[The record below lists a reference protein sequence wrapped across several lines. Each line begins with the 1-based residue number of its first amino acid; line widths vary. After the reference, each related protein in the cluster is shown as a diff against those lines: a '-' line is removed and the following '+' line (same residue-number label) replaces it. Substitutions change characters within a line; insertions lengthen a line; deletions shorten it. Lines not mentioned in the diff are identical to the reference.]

1 MTETEKTDETETTE
15 KTETEKT
22 PRKPSISQK
31 ALKVR
36 ARAKNK
42 KPAFIRAESWKYDRF
57 AISWRRP
64 RGLDN
69 KIRRKI
75 KGWPAGVSVGYK
87 GPNIARG
94 LHPSGYREVLVYN
107 VPDLSTIDPS
117 TQAARIAH
125 TVGKRK
131 RALIVAEAKKLNI
144 KILNFKASLK
154 AETKEG
160 EAAEGEELTEEQKTE
175 KEEKEIEDTFKEAE
189 PVEPEDEEAEAEEK
203 TQKKEKAPKKTKPEP
218 EDEPDVEEE
227 ADAEEDEPEMEEES
241 KEEEEE
247 Q

>member
-1 MTETEKTDETETTE
+1 MATEKIE
-15 KTETEKT
+15 K
-22 PRKPSISQK
+22 KPSLSQK

-42 KPAFIRAESWKYDRF
+42 KPKFVRAESWKYDRF
-57 AISWRRP
+57 SVSWRRP

-87 GPNIARG
+87 GPKIARG

-107 VPDLSTIDPS
+107 AQDVSTIDPT

-131 RALIVAEAKKLNI
+131 RALIIAEAKKLNV
-144 KILNFKASLK
+144 KILNVKVS
-154 AETKEG
+154 AEPEAKE
-160 EAAEGEELTEEQKTE
+160 EESAEGEEVTEEQPQTEEAVEEKKVKGKKTE
-175 KEEKEIEDTFKEAE
+175 
-189 PVEPEDEEAEAEEK
+189 
-203 TQKKEKAPKKTKPEP
+203 KKEKAPKKTKPKAKKG
-218 EDEPDVEEE
+218 EE
-227 ADAEEDEPEMEEES
+227 
-241 KEEEEE
+241 K

>member
-1 MTETEKTDETETTE
+1 MSAEKI
-15 KTETEKT
+15 KK
-22 PRKPSISQK
+22 KPSLSQK
-31 ALKVR
+31 ALRVR

-42 KPAFIRAESWKYDRF
+42 KPKFVRAESWKYDRF
-57 AISWRRP
+57 SISWRRP

-87 GPNIARG
+87 GPKIARG

-107 VPDLSTIDPS
+107 VQDVSTIDPN

-131 RALIVAEAKKLNI
+131 RALIIAEAKNLNVKL
-144 KILNFKASLK
+144 LNFKVSAEPELK
-154 AETKEG
+154 EE
-160 EAAEGEELTEEQKTE
+160 EAAEGEKVTEEQPQAEKSVEEKKVKKKKTE
-175 KEEKEIEDTFKEAE
+175 
-189 PVEPEDEEAEAEEK
+189 
-203 TQKKEKAPKKTKPEP
+203 KKEKAPKKTKPKTTKG
-218 EDEPDVEEE
+218 EE
-227 ADAEEDEPEMEEES
+227 
-241 KEEEEE
+241 K

>member
-1 MTETEKTDETETTE
+1 MTEETEKTEETETEKIETE
-15 KTETEKT
+15 KTEKIEK
-22 PRKPSISQK
+22 KPSISQK
-31 ALKVR
+31 ELKVR

-42 KPAFIRAESWKYDRF
+42 KPAFVRAESWKYDRF
-57 AISWRRP
+57 SLSWRRP

-87 GPNIARG
+87 GPKIARG

-107 VPDLSTIDPS
+107 VKDLSTIDPN

-131 RALIVAEAKKLNI
+131 RALIVAEAKKLSI
-144 KILNFKASLK
+144 KILNFKASPE
-154 AETKEG
+154 AEKTEE
-160 EAAEGEELTEEQKTE
+160 EAAEGEELTEEQKTA
-175 KEEKEIEDTFKEAE
+175 KEEKEIEDTFKEGT
-189 PVEPEDEEAEAEEK
+189 PVEAEDEEAEEEEE
-203 TQKKEKAPKKTKPEP
+203 TPKKEKASKKTEPEP
-218 EDEPDVEEE
+218 E
-227 ADAEEDEPEMEEES
+227 
-241 KEEEEE
+241 EEEEE

>member
-1 MTETEKTDETETTE
+1 MTTE
-15 KTETEKT
+15 KIEK
-22 PRKPSISQK
+22 KPSLSQK

-42 KPAFIRAESWKYDRF
+42 KPKFVRAESWKYDRF
-57 AISWRRP
+57 SVSWRRP

-87 GPNIARG
+87 GPKIARG

-107 VPDLSTIDPS
+107 AQDISTIEPA

-131 RALIVAEAKKLNI
+131 RALIIAEAKKLNV
-144 KILNFKASLK
+144 KILNVKISAEPKAK
-154 AETKEG
+154 EVET
-160 EAAEGEELTEEQKTE
+160 AEGEEVTEEQLQTE
-175 KEEKEIEDTFKEAE
+175 EPIEEKVAKEEKTK
-189 PVEPEDEEAEAEEK
+189 
-203 TQKKEKAPKKTKPEP
+203 KKEKAPKKTKPKAKKG
-218 EDEPDVEEE
+218 EE
-227 ADAEEDEPEMEEES
+227 
-241 KEEEEE
+241 K